1 MNSEIRKEMVELDNQ
16 YRQLSDTIQLLN
28 SLGGREIDNG
38 KLYKMTNAVKVA
50 KTSVSVRA
58 NELQRQIEENTI
70 ND

>member
-38 KLYKMTNAVKVA
+38 KL
-50 KTSVSVRA
+50 
-58 NELQRQIEENTI
+58 
-70 ND
+70 